1 MSLST
6 RNLAGLPWI
15 EELRRICQ
23 SLAMLDAIISPDW
36 ESRYFSFNSKWA
48 SGEMMA
54 SMRNGCGDDYFIL
67 FSQYGAI
74 IKGFWHESPLS
85 PYGNGG
91 KVWDDILTEAPQEF
105 AGFLAEPAFSIND
118 TTFCIWRLAS
128 QTQWQTGKISWP
140 EEVAREY
147 EDPDGSEFLL
157 AQLDGDPLSYQK
169 YAREYFEKEIAID
182 IVKYIY
188 DHQPLT

>member
-1 MSLST
+1 MQPKNNTSVSVVILGGVSSEFDKVVIWRHNMSLST

-48 SGEMMA
+48 PSEMMA

-67 FSQYGAI
+67 FTQYGAI

-91 KVWDDILTEAPQEF
+91 KVWDGILTEAPQEF

-118 TTFCIWRLAS
+118 TTFVS
-128 QTQWQTGKISWP
+128 G
-140 EEVAREY
+140 
-147 EDPDGSEFLL
+147 G
-157 AQLDGDPLSYQK
+157 
-169 YAREYFEKEIAID
+169 
-182 IVKYIY
+182 
-188 DHQPLT
+188 